1 MFHRLPPPRV
11 TVALCLVVVAFL
23 AGLVARTPQLH
34 AQSAA
39 QAGSAPA
46 GTFRDS
52 HIYDVSLRGI
62 RAGTL
67 TLNAEQAGTAYRVTA
82 RIESTGLGAAIRRV
96 RFIGE
101 TTGTI
106 RNGRYRPARYSEDA
120 DTGKRHTVSVIEYRR
135 GVPTVV
141 SYRADRDH
149 RLAVVDP
156 ATQGGTLDPMTSLY
170 AVLRDVPRDAACTAR
185 FVSFDGRR
193 RTETALLSATPQGD
207 GLICAGLYRRVA
219 GYSPEDMAERSQFP
233 FTITYAPVPDGRLR
247 VVEVTL
253 DTTYGRALMKRR

>member
-1 MFHRLPPPRV
+1 
-11 TVALCLVVVAFL
+11 
-23 AGLVARTPQLH
+23 
-34 AQSAA
+34 
-39 QAGSAPA
+39 
-46 GTFRDS
+46 
-52 HIYDVSLRGI
+52 
-62 RAGTL
+62 
-67 TLNAEQAGTAYRVTA
+67 
-82 RIESTGLGAAIRRV
+82 
-96 RFIGE
+96 
-101 TTGTI
+101 
-106 RNGRYRPARYSEDA
+106 
-120 DTGKRHTVSVIEYRR
+120 
-135 GVPTVV
+135 
-141 SYRADRDH
+141 
-149 RLAVVDP
+149 
-156 ATQGGTLDPMTSLY
+156 MTSLY